1 MTELGASRGPSIDE
15 LRLEDWP
22 AVRAIYEQGIA
33 TRQATFET
41 DVPAW
46 AAWDAAHLPLRL
58 VAREGGAVVGWAAL
72 SPSSS
77 RPVYAGVAWAST
89 YVADGA
95 RGRGIGHAL
104 LSALVERSE
113 AEGFWTLQAGV
124 FPENAP
130 SVRLHE
136 SCGFRLVGVR
146 ERLGQLDGVWRDVL
160 LFERRSPVVY

>member
-1 MTELGASRGPSIDE
+1 VIDE
-15 LRLEDWP
+15 LKPEDWP
-22 AVRAIYEQGIA
+22 PVRAIYEQGIA
-33 TRQATFET
+33 AQQATFET
-41 DVPAW
+41 EVPEW

-58 VAREGGAVVGWAAL
+58 VAREYGDVVGWAAL
-72 SPSSS
+72 SPTSA

-89 YVADGA
+89 YVMDGA
-95 RGRGIGHAL
+95 RGRGIGRAL

-124 FPENAP
+124 FPENVP

-146 ERLGQLDGVWRDVL
+146 ERLGKLDGVWRDVL
-160 LFERRSPVVY
+160 LFERRSPLVY